1 MKIALLGTGTMGT
14 GMAHAMLR
22 AGLDVRV
29 WNRNPDRAAPLA
41 ADGATVAATAA
52 EAVASVDVVIT
63 MLFDADAVIEVMTPI
78 LDDLGPDTVWVQAS
92 TVGVEGTARIAALA
106 EAHSVRVLD
115 LPVAGT
121 KKPAEDGTLVLLLSG
136 DQAASERVQPVLD
149 AIGSRVV
156 PAGDAPGAAT
166 ALKLAVNSWV
176 ASINAATGQALAMA
190 RGLGV
195 DPQLFLDTIAG
206 GPTDTPY
213 AQLKGAQMLAGDY
226 PVAFALDGALK
237 DVELM
242 IAAAG
247 PAAVDTTVLQAL
259 REVYRRASDS
269 GHGGQDMAAVYTT
282 F

>member
-156 PAGDAPGAAT
+156 RAGDAPGAAT

-176 ASINAATGQALAMA
+176 ASINAATGQALALA